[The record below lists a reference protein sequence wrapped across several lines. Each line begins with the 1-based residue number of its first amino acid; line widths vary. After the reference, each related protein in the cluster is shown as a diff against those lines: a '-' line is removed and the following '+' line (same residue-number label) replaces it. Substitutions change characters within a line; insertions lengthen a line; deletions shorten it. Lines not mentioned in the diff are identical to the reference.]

1 MPLSFFYYSRKATV
15 LIFILI
21 SGCAVNS
28 IDKGRSKHTNIS
40 TPNLNAAYNKAYKV
54 FGVTYYPLKTA
65 VGYSETGYASWYG
78 AESGNTTAMGTYF
91 NPNKMTA
98 AHKTLPLPSRVRVTN
113 LQNGRQIVVVVNDRG
128 PFKRNRIIDLSRSAA
143 KNIGIEGVSRVKVE
157 YVGGN

>member
-1 MPLSFFYYSRKATV
+1 MPLSFFYYSRKAAV

-28 IDKGRSKHTNIS
+28 IDKGRSKDTNIS
-40 TPNLNAAYNKAYKV
+40 APNLNAAYNKAYTV

-113 LQNGRQIVVVVNDRG
+113 LQNGQQIVVIVNDRG
-128 PFKRNRIIDLSRSAA
+128 PFKHGRIIDLSRGAA
-143 KNIGIEGVSRVKVE
+143 KKIGLQGIAKVKVE
-157 YVGGN
+157 YVGLN

>member
-1 MPLSFFYYSRKATV
+1 MPLSFFYYSRKAAV

-28 IDKGRSKHTNIS
+28 IDKGGSNIS
-40 TPNLNAAYNKAYKV
+40 APNLNAAYNKAYKV

-91 NPNKMTA
+91 NPDKMTA

>member
-40 TPNLNAAYNKAYKV
+40 TPNLNAAYNKAYTV

-128 PFKRNRIIDLSRSAA
+128 PFKRNRIIDLSRGAA

>member
-40 TPNLNAAYNKAYKV
+40 TPNLNAAYNKAYTV